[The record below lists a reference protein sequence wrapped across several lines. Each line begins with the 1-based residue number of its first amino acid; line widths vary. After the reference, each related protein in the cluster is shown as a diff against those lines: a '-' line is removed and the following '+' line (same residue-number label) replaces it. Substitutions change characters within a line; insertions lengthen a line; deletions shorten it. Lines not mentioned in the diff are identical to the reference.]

1 MKDITTYCFAQAIA
15 DLNHPGSSV
24 TRSSPFSSRTHTD
37 MTNKQLKHHSGSPKS
52 LIVCP
57 IFLKELQCVLAE
69 YDDLPVIHFMHYAI
83 HIDPEL
89 MQSELIDGIDK
100 AKQEKHIPHFLVGK
114 NCNCTTEIA
123 DVVEHCGGKI
133 VDGGNCIETLLGKEV
148 AQKLQENRTTLM
160 TPAWIKMINDS
171 INDGRW
177 TKEDFRINLGMF
189 DRIVILDF
197 GIEPIDD
204 EMLIEFF
211 DLTQVMVETM
221 TADLDHFKKVI
232 AKLLTTP

>member
-1 MKDITTYCFAQAIA
+1 
-15 DLNHPGSSV
+15 
-24 TRSSPFSSRTHTD
+24 
-37 MTNKQLKHHSGSPKS
+37 MTNKQLKHHSSSSKS

-57 IFLKELQCVLAE
+57 IFSKELQYVLAE
-69 YDDLPVIHFMHYAI
+69 YAELPVIRFMHCAI

-89 MQSELIDGIDK
+89 LQSELNDGINR
-100 AKQEKHIPHFLVGK
+100 AKQKKHPLHFLIGK
-114 NCNCTTEIA
+114 NCNCTTEII
-123 DVVEHCGGKI
+123 DVVEDCGGKI
-133 VDGGNCIETLLGKEV
+133 VEGGNCIETLLGREA

-160 TPAWIKMINDS
+160 TPAWIKMINDL

-177 TKEDFRINLGMF
+177 TKEDIRINLGMF

-197 GIEPIDD
+197 GIETIDD
-204 EMLIEFF
+204 EMLMEFF